1 MPALMAGVC
10 LLQCVSCVTT
20 EVDDPRLVRAEAY
33 ERVGSWSE
41 AAGLWTQIYFDSG
54 LRDLEAGRLAARA
67 SLVAGRPDDALVRLD
82 DLLARTPGDPQLLE
96 MRGCA
101 REELGRPEAARA
113 DYEAAL
119 AADPDLPRTLSRLG
133 ALDVAD
139 GNLDQGLDRLVRG
152 VGLDPSDRDAQ
163 FGLGVAWASTGQMKL
178 AAEAFG
184 AAFRGEESVAASSLG
199 RRLEAAR
206 LLGSDPRCADWL
218 APLLRAYPQHTE
230 ALWRTGQSELAG
242 GRRVDGMAHLARA
255 AESDPGDVPALAAYA
270 AALLLEG
277 RDGDA
282 EAIIEHALG
291 LNLTEAEAALIRG
304 VRVPSAGGSTGDS
317 TGGSTEDSAGD
328 PPGGASQPE
337 TVDGAERR

>member
-1 MPALMAGVC
+1 
-10 LLQCVSCVTT
+10 
-20 EVDDPRLVRAEAY
+20 
-33 ERVGSWSE
+33 
-41 AAGLWTQIYFDSG
+41 
-54 LRDLEAGRLAARA
+54 
-67 SLVAGRPDDALVRLD
+67 
-82 DLLARTPGDPQLLE
+82 
-96 MRGCA
+96 
-101 REELGRPEAARA
+101 
-113 DYEAAL
+113 
-119 AADPDLPRTLSRLG
+119 
-133 ALDVAD
+133 
-139 GNLDQGLDRLVRG
+139 
-152 VGLDPSDRDAQ
+152 
-163 FGLGVAWASTGQMKL
+163 MKL

-291 LNLTEAEAALIRG
+291 LNLTEAEAALIGG

-317 TGGSTEDSAGD
+317 TGGSTEDSAGILRVAR
-328 PPGGASQPE
+328 PSRRPSTALNGADMRARDQGP
-337 TVDGAERR
+337 VWR